1 MVEPPHD
8 VDFPFLAFSCSTAL
22 WTTSHLRNTFMQG
35 GGETGVMASILSTT
49 GELAKV
55 AGSSL
60 RPHVGDILPLIIDAV
75 GQPNGA
81 GKSVVAVITLGQA
94 STAFIYCTPCI
105 T

>member
-1 MVEPPHD
+1 MVSNHQ
-8 VDFPFLAFSCSTAL
+8 TA
-22 WTTSHLRNTFMQG
+22 HMQA
-35 GGETGVMASILSTT
+35 GGETGVLSSILSTT

-81 GKSVVAVITLGQA
+81 GKSVVAVITLGQV
-94 STAFIYCTPCI
+94 SSL
-105 T
+105 

>member
-1 MVEPPHD
+1 
-8 VDFPFLAFSCSTAL
+8 
-22 WTTSHLRNTFMQG
+22 
-35 GGETGVMASILSTT
+35 MASILSTT

-60 RPHVGDILPLIIDAV
+60 RPHIGDILPLVIDAV

-94 STAFIYCTPCI
+94 SVTSLMPAAFVMPAAFLMLLVPTLACCMLNAC
-105 T
+105 